1 MPAKPEYGEWK
12 VSKKMDISYFLYQ
25 ELSRISEAIPHPHE
39 YILRVEN
46 LAYFFQPDWDQQYLQ
61 EIQEIDNDPHL
72 KTTPADDDTTAL
84 EKNYRKSMRKLGAL
98 MKLIDRLGYRIERT
112 GEEEI

>member
-25 ELSRISEAIPHPHE
+25 ELSRISEAIPKPHE

-46 LAYFFQPDWDQQYLQ
+46 LAYFFQPDWDEKYLQ
-61 EIQEIDNDPHL
+61 EIQEIDRDPKL
-72 KTTPADDDTTAL
+72 ASRPTDDEDQAL
-84 EKNYRKSMRKLGAL
+84 EKRYMKSMRKLGAL